1 MKVNVYTRKDK
12 VQHIELELE
21 VSEYFVLLRALSN
34 LASDLDANVED
45 RLLAV
50 MMTENMNEKE
60 QIELDEFNQ
69 VTPMMNV
76 YGLTKDG
83 IIEQFVMVMPPEA
96 YFVIQ
101 SALIEYEN
109 SSNAKL
115 LDQLRAIVMSED
127 CYKKKLI
134 EMDDDETEFILK

>member
-60 QIELDEFNQ
+60 QIELDEFN
-69 VTPMMNV
+69 
-76 YGLTKDG
+76 
-83 IIEQFVMVMPPEA
+83 
-96 YFVIQ
+96 
-101 SALIEYEN
+101 
-109 SSNAKL
+109 
-115 LDQLRAIVMSED
+115 
-127 CYKKKLI
+127 
-134 EMDDDETEFILK
+134 